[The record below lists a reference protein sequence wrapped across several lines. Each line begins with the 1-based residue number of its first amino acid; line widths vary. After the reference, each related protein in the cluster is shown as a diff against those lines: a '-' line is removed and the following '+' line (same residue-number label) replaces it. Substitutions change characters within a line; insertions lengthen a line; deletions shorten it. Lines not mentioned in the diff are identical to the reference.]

1 MHYKARLLSKRMS
14 ALHKRSRGRII
25 VLTGP
30 RQTGKTTLA
39 SKLFPDH
46 ALLSMEDPVVRPEYS
61 RLTAKDWAVRYP
73 RAVIDEVQKLPPL
86 METIKACYDQYPEVR
101 YILLGSSQIMVM
113 KKIRETLAGRVAI
126 QDLLPLTL
134 PELMTEGW
142 EEDPIESRLIRWLSD
157 GPARD
162 PGDLL
167 QEVLGADE
175 RHAEAKQQWEYYL
188 EWGGMPALVR
198 PDFTPEDRR
207 NWLADYFTTYLQR
220 DLSDLGRLDDLEPFV
235 RAQQAVAL
243 KTSKTINYSELGRL
257 AGVTSPTAKKF
268 LRYLEISYQVIALP
282 AFYRNEEKRLS
293 KQPKIVFL
301 DPGVRRGVLRK
312 GGVPDG
318 LEWESAVISEIFK
331 QIKSKDLAVS
341 FYHVRTFDGSE
352 VDLLLECEEGF
363 VAVECK
369 MTRQA
374 ASSDFRGLRALPSI
388 LDRPLLAG
396 LLVCQEDGVRSW
408 EGPYPMYSTPPSWLL
423 T

>member
-1 MHYKARLLSKRMS
+1 MRYKARLISKGIS
-14 ALHKRSRGRII
+14 ALHKRSRGRIL

-46 ALLSMEDPVVRPEYS
+46 VLLSMEDPVVRPEFS
-61 RLTAKDWAVRYP
+61 RLTSKDWAVRYP

-101 YILLGSSQIMVM
+101 YVLLGSSQIMVM
-113 KKIRETLAGRVAI
+113 KRIRETLAGRVAI

-134 PELMTEGW
+134 PELMTAGW
-142 EEDPIESRLIRWLSD
+142 DDDPIESRLVRWLSD
-157 GPARD
+157 SPARD

-167 QEVLGADE
+167 QALLGADE
-175 RHAEAKQQWEYYL
+175 RHAEAKQHWEYYL
-188 EWGGMPALVR
+188 EWGGMPALLH
-198 PDFTPEDRR
+198 PDFTAEDRR
-207 NWLADYFTTYLQR
+207 KWLEDYFATYLQR

-235 RAQQAVAL
+235 RVQQAIAL
-243 KTSKTINYSELGRL
+243 KTSKTVNYSELGRL

-268 LRYLEISYQVIALP
+268 LRYLEISYQVITLP

-331 QIKSKDLAVS
+331 QVKSAGLAVS

-374 ASSDFRGLRALPSI
+374 ASSDFRGLRSLPSI
-388 LDRPLLAG
+388 LDKPLLAAFM
-396 LLVCQEDGVRSW
+396 VCQEDGVRSW
-408 EGPYPMYSTPPSWLL
+408 EGPCPTYSMPPSWLL